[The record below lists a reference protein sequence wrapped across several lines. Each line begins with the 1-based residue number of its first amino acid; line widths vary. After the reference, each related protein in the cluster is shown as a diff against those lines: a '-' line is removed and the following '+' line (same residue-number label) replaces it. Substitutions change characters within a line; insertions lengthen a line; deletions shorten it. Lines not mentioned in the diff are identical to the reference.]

1 MNYRFGRREAPAAH
15 RCGAYSSDSEAQ
27 PPPAHVACGASPG
40 EYGGMKLSGTL
51 VAVVACVTLLG
62 GPAAQAA
69 TPRFQGKA
77 VGNSASGRVA
87 KKSFPIGAGY
97 GLYFRDNR
105 RSSTRYRLC
114 AMFNGSTQRCAT
126 GRTGSRGKDS
136 IKSSP
141 LIFNPQRTGRL
152 EWRWTV
158 GGRFAASWTVTVTEG
173 D

>member
-1 MNYRFGRREAPAAH
+1 MRPI
-15 RCGAYSSDSEAQ
+15 GA
-27 PPPAHVACGASPG
+27 
-40 EYGGMKLSGTL
+40 L
-51 VAVVACVTLLG
+51 VAAVASVALVG
-62 GPAAQAA
+62 GPAAHAVS
-69 TPRFQGKA
+69 TRFQGKA

-87 KKSFPIGAGY
+87 KKSFPVGAGY

-114 AMFNGSTQRCAT
+114 AVFNGSVQQCTT
-126 GRTGSRGKDS
+126 GRTGLRGTDS

-158 GGRFAASWTVTVTEG
+158 GGRFAASWTVTVTGG